1 MNKSFNCSVLGGG
14 KLASHARKR
23 GSIPLGATNL
33 LSPKKQPFNDL
44 SPSQDLSFLIIPLN

>member
-33 LSPKKQPFNDL
+33 LSPKKQPFKDL